1 MPNRAIIERRFWLIS
16 SIATAVAFVA
26 LQSSPLPDYY
36 ALALAVAPLL
46 LLAGY
51 VLLRGRGRDTRLL
64 AIMLALEGVG
74 SAIGGMY
81 PTIGINLL
89 LLGFL
94 VGLSLFLTYRTANPD
109 PDRKVAAVV
118 LLLGTPALF
127 FATGSSSSIFF
138 ALALGG
144 MAASAWV
151 SAFSR
156 PRVGLGAVLIVVG
169 VVLEIMT
176 ISEGQDL
183 LLLLAWALFYVGNLL
198 MAIGVTREVPRHAST

>member
-26 LQSSPLPDYY
+26 LQSSPLPDCY

-81 PTIGINLL
+81 PTIAINLL

-94 VGLSLFLTYRTANPD
+94 VGLSLFLTHRIANPD

-127 FATGSSSSIFF
+127 FASGSTGSIFF

-156 PRVGLGAVLIVVG
+156 PRVGLGAVMIVVG

-183 LLLLAWALFYVGNLL
+183 LLLLAWALFYVGNVLL
-198 MAIGVTREVPRHAST
+198 AIGVTREVPRHASA